1 MSRLSGFLAR
11 LGKTEFAETSN
22 RSLGSLPFSALG
34 RARSR
39 WRFSR
44 RFLFFVLLLSL
55 VLRRGCCLGVP
66 LHPFVIQLFL
76 LLWLHA
82 KETDTEALVKA
93 TFGGVNLLAR
103 STGSQTHA
111 GRCLAGDFVLYMVDI

>member
-1 MSRLSGFLAR
+1 MSRRSSFLAG

-22 RSLGSLPFSALG
+22 RSLGNLPFSALG

-39 WRFSR
+39 GRFSR

-66 LHPFVIQLFL
+66 LHALFL

-93 TFGGVNLLAR
+93 TFGGVNLL
-103 STGSQTHA
+103 T
-111 GRCLAGDFVLYMVDI
+111 

>member
-1 MSRLSGFLAR
+1 MSRRSGFLAR

-55 VLRRGCCLGVP
+55 VLRVP
-66 LHPFVIQLFL
+66 LHPLFL

-93 TFGGVNLLAR
+93 TFGGVNLLA
-103 STGSQTHA
+103 
-111 GRCLAGDFVLYMVDI
+111 